1 MFVKKVMYCW
11 CCGCQTYCYV
21 PLYKTG
27 YIENLDGMTYRPNTE
42 TENIVR
48 ENNFSRAL
56 QNMKYKFELRIV
68 GEQLIIRL
76 A

>member
-1 MFVKKVMYCW
+1 
-11 CCGCQTYCYV
+11 
-21 PLYKTG
+21 
-27 YIENLDGMTYRPNTE
+27 MTYRPNTE

-56 QNMKYKFELRIV
+56 QNMKYEFELRII

-76 A
+76 AQWVDGR